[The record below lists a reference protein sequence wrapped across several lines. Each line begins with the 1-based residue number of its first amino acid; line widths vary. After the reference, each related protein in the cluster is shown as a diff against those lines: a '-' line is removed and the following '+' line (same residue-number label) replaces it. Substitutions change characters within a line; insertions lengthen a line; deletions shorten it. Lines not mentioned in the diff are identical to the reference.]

1 MGRHSSDKE
10 WIASLTCESEKH
22 GGHYSPSRKE
32 KPSVWWSDITL
43 RGRQIRRLIF
53 TNFFFFCPVRGF
65 SVINPPRV
73 FPEIAAVVL
82 LATGAEWFMVMSGGD
97 CSSSTSSDLLSS
109 PWRFLFFLSFF
120 FLSLKWMWI
129 TVCLFH
135 FMLEWQQLYPQCVP
149 ISPFRAVGS
158 GVGAGAAEGPRG
170 TSCCSHKAGP
180 PLIMLLR

>member
-1 MGRHSSDKE
+1 MGCHSSDKE

-22 GGHYSPSRKE
+22 GGHYSPSGKKKSLCMMDRHHLGGDKLDG
-32 KPSVWWSDITL
+32 WF
-43 RGRQIRRLIF
+43 F
-53 TNFFFFCPVRGF
+53 TISFFFFF
-65 SVINPPRV
+65 SVINPPRI

-97 CSSSTSSDLLSS
+97 CSFSTFSDLLSS
-109 PWRFLFFLSFF
+109 PWRFLFFPPA
-120 FLSLKWMWI
+120 LKWMWI

-180 PLIMLLR
+180 PLIMLLQ

>member
-1 MGRHSSDKE
+1 MADIIHPAEKKSPRYDGATSPCGGDKLDG
-10 WIASLTCESEKH
+10 WF
-22 GGHYSPSRKE
+22 
-32 KPSVWWSDITL
+32 L
-43 RGRQIRRLIF
+43 R
-53 TNFFFFCPVRGF
+53 FFFCPVRGF
-65 SVINPPRV
+65 SVINPPRI